1 MLFSD
6 GWWLVGIGGWVIM
19 NTNRWMVGD
28 RGWVIMNTEC
38 WVVDDKEYWGTGREE
53 Y

>member
-19 NTNRWMVGD
+19 NT
-28 RGWVIMNTEC
+28 EC
-38 WVVDDKEYWGTGREE
+38 WVIDDKEYWERVVRNTDTELI
-53 Y
+53 

>member
-1 MLFSD
+1 
-6 GWWLVGIGGWVIM
+6 M
-19 NTNRWMVGD
+19 NTDRWVVGD